1 MQFVPELRVIFC
13 LLLAFEDYAQMKEKM
28 LQ

>member
-13 LLLAFEDYAQMKEKM
+13 LLLAFEDYAQMQEKM
-28 LQ
+28 QQ